1 MFIKFILDVSTINT
15 HTHTQKEKK
24 KKKKEKE
31 KEKRDSIS
39 QHLETTMMAPCQSRV
54 PIYI

>member
-1 MFIKFILDVSTINT
+1 MVIKVILDVSTINT
-15 HTHTQKEKK
+15 HTHTHTHKK
-24 KKKKEKE
+24 KKRKKKE

>member
-1 MFIKFILDVSTINT
+1 MVIKVILDVSTINT
-15 HTHTQKEKK
+15 HTHKK
-24 KKKKEKE
+24 KKRKKKERE

>member
-1 MFIKFILDVSTINT
+1 MVIKVILDVSTINT
-15 HTHTQKEKK
+15 HTHTKK
-24 KKKKEKE
+24 KRKKKE